1 VKNLFEKL
9 KELKR
14 NKQKKIKEEQ
24 DERRRIA
31 KGLRPGQVAEE
42 NLTNMHAP
50 KFQFV

>member
-1 VKNLFEKL
+1 MKNLFEKL

-31 KGLRPGQVAEE
+31 NGLRPGQAAEE
-42 NLTNMHAP
+42 KITKKPAP